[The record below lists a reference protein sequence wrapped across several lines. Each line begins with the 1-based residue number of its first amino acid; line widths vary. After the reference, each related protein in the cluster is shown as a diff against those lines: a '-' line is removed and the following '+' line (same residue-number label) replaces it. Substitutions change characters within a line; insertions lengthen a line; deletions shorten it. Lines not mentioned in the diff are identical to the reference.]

1 MKFSLK
7 KLATIT
13 TIASTLL
20 LTACGGNDKP
30 SALKVGA
37 MAGPE
42 AEVVKIAQAIAKKKY
57 NLDVEVITF
66 TDYVTPNRALEEKS
80 IDVNAF
86 QHRPYLD
93 AQIEQRGYKIT
104 AVGNTFVYPIAAYS
118 SSIKTVDELKQGDK
132 VAVPNDPT
140 NLGRSLMLL
149 EKQGIITLKS
159 GVGIKST
166 ELDIIANPY
175 QIEIVKLEAALLARS
190 LDDVALAV
198 INTTFATKIGLSPTS
213 DGVFVEDKES
223 PYVNLIVSRESN
235 KDSEQV
241 KQFIASFQT
250 EEVYNEAQKLFS
262 GAIVKGW

>member
-7 KLATIT
+7 KIATIT
-13 TIASTLL
+13 TVASSLL
-20 LTACGGNDKP
+20 LTACGSNEE
-30 SALKVGA
+30 STTLKVGA

-42 AEVVKIAQAIAKKKY
+42 ADVVKIAQAVAKEKY

-93 AQIEQRGYKIT
+93 AEIAQRGYDIT
-104 AVGNTFVYPIAAYS
+104 AVANTFVYPIAAYS
-118 SSIKTVDELKQGDK
+118 KTIKSVDELKQGNK
-132 VAVPNDPT
+132 IAVPNDPT

-149 EKQGIITLKS
+149 EQQGIISLKP

-166 ELDIIANPY
+166 ELDITANPY
-175 QIEIVKLEAALLARS
+175 GVEIVKLEAALLARN
-190 LDDVALAV
+190 LEDVSLAV
-198 INTTFATKIGLSPTS
+198 INTTFATKIGLSPTK

-223 PYVNLIVSRESN
+223 PYVNLIVSRIEN
-235 KDSEQV
+235 QDDEKVQ
-241 KQFIASFQT
+241 QFIAAFQT
-250 EEVYNEAQKLFS
+250 EAVYQEAQKLFND
-262 GAIVKGW
+262 AIVKGW

>member
-7 KLATIT
+7 KLATT
-13 TIASTLL
+13 AVIASSIL
-20 LTACGGNDKP
+20 LTACGSKED
-30 SALKVGA
+30 STTLKVGA

-42 AEVVKIAQAIAKKKY
+42 ADIVKIAQSIAKEKY

-66 TDYVTPNRALEEKS
+66 TDYVTPNRALEESS
-80 IDVNAF
+80 IDINAF
-86 QHRPYLD
+86 QHKPYLD
-93 AQIEQRGYKIT
+93 AQIAERGYKII

-118 SSIKTVDELKQGDK
+118 SSIKSVDELKQGDK
-132 VAVPNDPT
+132 IAVPNDPT

-166 ELDIIANPY
+166 ELDITANPY
-175 QIEIVKLEAALLARS
+175 GIEIVKLEAALLARN
-190 LDDVALAV
+190 LQDVALAV
-198 INTTFATKIGLSPTS
+198 INTTFATKIGLSPTK
-213 DGVFVEDKES
+213 DGVFIEDKES
-223 PYVNLIVSRESN
+223 PYVNLIVSREDN

-241 KQFIASFQT
+241 KQFIAAFQT
-250 EEVYNEAQKLFS
+250 EEVYEEAQKLFN